1 MTMVISRQVSGTSER
16 IGKMSS
22 VERVGIL
29 LAGGSGSRLR
39 PLTDFVCK
47 QLLPVYNKPLIYYPL
62 YTLLKIGIRKILI
75 ISTPETTPLLE
86 ANLGSTGNGLVDV
99 ELSYKIQ
106 NQPNGIAQA
115 FILGEQFIGS
125 SKVCLILGD
134 NIFYGN

>member
-1 MTMVISRQVSGTSER
+1 MMAD
-16 IGKMSS
+16 
-22 VERVGIL
+22 ERVGIL
-29 LAGGSGSRLR
+29 LCGGLGTRLK

-86 ANLGSTGNGLVDV
+86 ANLGATGNGLVGV

-106 NQPNGIAQA
+106 YQPNGIAQA

>member
-1 MTMVISRQVSGTSER
+1 MTMVTSRQVSGTSER

-47 QLLPVYNKPLIYYPL
+47 QLLPIYNKPLIYYPL
-62 YTLLKIGIRKILI
+62 YTLLKIGIKRVLV
-75 ISTPETTPLLE
+75 ISTPETTPILQTK
-86 ANLGSTGNGLVDV
+86 LGPTGNGLAGIDLEYIVQ
-99 ELSYKIQ
+99 EK
-106 NQPNGIAQA
+106 PNGIAQA
-115 FILGEQFIGS
+115 FILGEKFIGK
-125 SKVCLILGD
+125 SKACLILGD

>member
-1 MTMVISRQVSGTSER
+1 
-16 IGKMSS
+16 MSS

-47 QLLPVYNKPLIYYPL
+47 QLLPIYNKPLIYYPL
-62 YTLLKIGIRKILI
+62 YTLLKIGIKRVLV
-75 ISTPETTPLLE
+75 ISTPETTPILQTK
-86 ANLGSTGNGLVDV
+86 LGPTGNGLVGIDLEYIV
-99 ELSYKIQ
+99 QEK
-106 NQPNGIAQA
+106 PNGIAQA
-115 FILGEQFIGS
+115 FILGEKFIGK

>member
-1 MTMVISRQVSGTSER
+1 MIDD
-16 IGKMSS
+16 
-22 VERVGIL
+22 ERVGIL

-86 ANLGSTGNGLVDV
+86 TNLGTTGNGLVDV

>member
-1 MTMVISRQVSGTSER
+1 MTMVTSRQVSGTSER

-47 QLLPVYNKPLIYYPL
+47 QLLPIYNKPLIYYPL
-62 YTLLKIGIRKILI
+62 YTLLKIGIKRVLV
-75 ISTPETTPLLE
+75 ISTPETTPILQTK
-86 ANLGSTGNGLVDV
+86 LGPTGNGLAGIDLEYIVQ
-99 ELSYKIQ
+99 EK
-106 NQPNGIAQA
+106 PNGIAQA
-115 FILGEQFIGS
+115 FILGEKFIGK